1 MFCYLR
7 RSHMLQD
14 KKCALLLPSLPHHNI
29 FGILHS
35 LLYPH
40 ILLEVK
46 NSPRDSVKLLS
57 CSCALPCDGTLLDVI
72 TWSCA
77 LICKAVCLPVCMW
90 MSSKV
95 LPDQTQTGYT
105 LPFFI
110 RIYFKT
116 ISNPK
121 FTKFQ
126 EYFKNK
132 ANAHILKRNNYLCW
146 KFLNTVEPCPAL
158 GASRYCGHLIFFRR
172 NAWPFSNLDSFH
184 TTPEKFESK
193 RSFIPTVS

>member
-1 MFCYLR
+1 MRITVWRYFAGCDYLV
-7 RSHMLQD
+7 MCTYMQG
-14 KKCALLLPSLPHHNI
+14 SLFTSLYVNEFKSVTRPDSNWV
-29 FGILHS
+29 HS
-35 LLYPH
+35 
-40 ILLEVK
+40 
-46 NSPRDSVKLLS
+46 S
-57 CSCALPCDGTLLDVI
+57 
-72 TWSCA
+72 
-77 LICKAVCLPVCMW
+77 
-90 MSSKV
+90 
-95 LPDQTQTGYT
+95 
-105 LPFFI
+105 FFI

-158 GASRYCGHLIFFRR
+158 GAPRYCGHLIFFRR